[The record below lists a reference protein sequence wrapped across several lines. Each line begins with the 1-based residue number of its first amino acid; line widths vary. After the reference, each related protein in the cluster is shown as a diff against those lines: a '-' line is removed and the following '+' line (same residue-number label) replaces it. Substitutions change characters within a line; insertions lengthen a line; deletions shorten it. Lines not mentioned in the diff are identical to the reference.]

1 MFGKISL
8 WIHVILTFLAFL
20 MLSAIYMYI
29 LNIITLILARPRN
42 YTLEYLVRHSHWIT
56 SSSHI
61 ESMIFFSNLHSYFNY
76 NQQWPRNCMNKYIC
90 LRWYPFLFTSSSH
103 SLQVNIFI
111 SNLLGYFNYSHFL
124 IANTNFSKANDL
136 PKMVIW
142 YFPETFQKFYFNSK
156 YFKIVNFWDIS
167 A

>member
-8 WIHVILTFLAFL
+8 WIHVILAFLAGL

-29 LNIITLILARPRN
+29 LNIITLISARPRN
-42 YTLEYLVRHSHWIT
+42 YTLEYLVRHSHRIT

-61 ESMIFFSNLHSYFNY
+61 ESMIFFSNLHWYFNY
-76 NQQWPRNCMNKYIC
+76 NQQWPRNCMNKYVC

-111 SNLLGYFNYSHFL
+111 SNLLGYFNCSHFL
-124 IANTNFSKANDL
+124 IANTNFSMTNDL
-136 PKMVIW
+136 PKRAIW
-142 YFPETFQKFYFNSK
+142 YFPETFKKFYLKSK
-156 YFKIVNFWDIS
+156 YSKIVNFWDIS